1 MTNRTKAVEPELLSV
16 DEAEIISG
24 RSRWSW
30 RRDAYSGRISSVKL
44 GRRLLIP
51 VAEIRRLIA
60 EGTRPAVADAQ

>member
-1 MTNRTKAVEPELLSV
+1 MNRTKAIEPELLSV
-16 DEAEIISG
+16 DEAEIMSG

-30 RRDAYSGRISSVKL
+30 RRDAYAGRISSVKI

-60 EGTRPAVADAQ
+60 EGTRPAVAQ